1 MKMNKTMKT
10 TMSLAALAGLA
21 LITASAN
28 AAVTVN
34 YNFGTGATG
43 LVGPAGGATETWNQG
58 NGNATDLVD
67 SANVSTGIDVALAG
81 GNLFTSPATL
91 SMLAQNYWVTGGGN
105 TLTITVPDELK
116 TYDLYLTSF
125 IDYPNPGVDYSSS
138 HSTTNVT
145 TNPGAQIIA
154 HTPSDHVTWARNTNY
169 VLFEGMV
176 PNGSGQLIINSTPIY
191 GQNNV
196 MPLNGFQLVE
206 TVPEPSTTALLGLG
220 GLALILRRR
229 K

>member
-1 MKMNKTMKT
+1 MKLNKTTKST
-10 TMSLAALAGLA
+10 LAALA

-43 LVGPAGGATETWNQG
+43 LDGPAGGLGETWNQG
-58 NGNATDLVD
+58 NKAATDLVD
-67 SANVSTGIDVALAG
+67 SANVSTGIDVALATG
-81 GNLFTSPATL
+81 SSFTSSGATL
-91 SMLAQNYWVTGGGN
+91 SMLEHNYWTTGAN
-105 TLTITVPDELK
+105 TLTVTVPDISK

-125 IDYPNPGVDYSSS
+125 INYPTPPVDYSSS
-138 HSTTNVT
+138 HSTTNAT
-145 TNPGAQIIA
+145 TTSGAQVIV

-206 TVPEPSTTALLGLG
+206 TVPEPTTTALLGLG

>member
-1 MKMNKTMKT
+1 MKT
-10 TMSLAALAGLA
+10 RNQILIPLAALAGLA

-28 AAVTVN
+28 AALIVN
-34 YNFGTGATG
+34 YNFGSGSAG
-43 LVGPAGGATETWNQG
+43 LEGPAGGAGETWNQG
-58 NGNATDLVD
+58 TGTDTDLLD
-67 SANVSTGIDVALAG
+67 SANVSTGIDVALAT
-81 GNLFTSPATL
+81 GNSFTSSGATL
-91 SMLAQNYWVTGGGN
+91 SMLEHNYWTTGAN
-105 TLTITVPDELK
+105 TLTVTVPDISK

-125 IDYPNPGVDYSSS
+125 IYYPDPAQDYTSS
-138 HSTTNVT
+138 HSTPNVT
-145 TNPGAQIIA
+145 TTSGAQVIV

-176 PNGSGQLIINSTPIY
+176 PNASGELIINSVGIT
-191 GQNNV
+191 GQNKV

-220 GLALILRRR
+220 GLALIFRRR